1 MFRNCSETVHRGRF
15 SLCQSIQNLKSLKSN
30 STNHKQKK
38 TKKENNQTRGP
49 GATWLTSKKEFQSIN
64 TSAQSYEK
72 S

>member
-30 STNHKQKK
+30 STNHKQ

-49 GATWLTSKKEFQSIN
+49 GATWLTFKKEFQSIN
-64 TSAQSYEK
+64 TSTQSYEK